1 MYRRKEKYK
10 TEKEKRE
17 AIMANPLEIRNIPNA
32 SEKLKRLAVEGYP

>member
-17 AIMANPLEIRNIPNA
+17 AIISNSLNILNIHNP
-32 SEKLKRLAVEGYP
+32 SEELIRLAVEREP